1 MQKFHILL
9 FRTQLYISM
18 VGTYA
23 VKFEDVEVSNDPR
36 QSLISSFLQ
45 FVSIQVEIASSIV
58 WTRVVQKIHKE
69 TGKIAGE
76 RELENGAVFVFSN
89 RTFQRRSGQVRRRW
103 P

>member
-1 MQKFHILL
+1 M
-9 FRTQLYISM
+9 
-18 VGTYA
+18 
-23 VKFEDVEVSNDPR
+23 
-36 QSLISSFLQ
+36 
-45 FVSIQVEIASSIV
+45 SIQVETASKV
-58 WTRVVQKIHKE
+58 WMRVVQKIHKE

>member
-1 MQKFHILL
+1 
-9 FRTQLYISM
+9 M

-45 FVSIQVEIASSIV
+45 FVSIQVEIASG
-58 WTRVVQKIHKE
+58 WMQVVQKIHKE